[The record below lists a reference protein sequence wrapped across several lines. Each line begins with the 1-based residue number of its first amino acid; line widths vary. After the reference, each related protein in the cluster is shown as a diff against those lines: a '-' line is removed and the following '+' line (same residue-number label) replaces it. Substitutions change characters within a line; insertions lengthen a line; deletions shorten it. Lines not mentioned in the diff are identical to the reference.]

1 MAGATNTTLP
11 SIGASALIKRVVA
24 GKKGIDT
31 LFSSNQ
37 IDFLNAIGGQ
47 TLAFD
52 DLISFGPLRAHR
64 WRIEDRGCPLAHHP
78 RSMGTARRST
88 AN

>member
-52 DLISFGPLRAHR
+52 DLISFGPLRVHAGALKTGDAPGASPSKYGNGKTEH
-64 WRIEDRGCPLAHHP
+64 G
-78 RSMGTARRST
+78 
-88 AN
+88 